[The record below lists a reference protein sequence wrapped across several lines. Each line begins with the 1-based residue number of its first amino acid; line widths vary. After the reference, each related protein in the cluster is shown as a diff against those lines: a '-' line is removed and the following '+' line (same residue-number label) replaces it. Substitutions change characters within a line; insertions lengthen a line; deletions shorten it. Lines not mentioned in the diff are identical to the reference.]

1 MKNKLRLKQY
11 ITSILIVFI
20 CLFVMFLILNI
31 YEYKTY
37 TKNFNNKISAIVT
50 LVKDKYPEITD
61 KEIIEIIN
69 SNKQS
74 DDFFSLNMELISI
87 IKQYYWK
94 MIRAIIPF

>member
-1 MKNKLRLKQY
+1 M
-11 ITSILIVFI
+11 SH
-20 CLFVMFLILNI
+20 I

-61 KEIIEIIN
+61 KEIIGIIN

-74 DDFFSLNMELISI
+74 DDSLFLKYGIDIDNKAVLI
-87 IKQYYWK
+87 
-94 MIRAIIPF
+94 